1 VILGGQQPVSTA
13 DDVEENAS
21 ATQPPA
27 PLSSN
32 PVVAEVQDFW
42 HTMQPLFEEPL
53 HYAGAFFADIRRPAF
68 TLLWIFA
75 GLVALKFTGALVGAV
90 DTTPIF
96 GTVMELVGLW
106 VAFNFVRQNLL
117 TKGDRA
123 QLNQTYQQWRRK
135 IFGPDQALPN
145 PAQPRLTA
153 APTPVVPQSDGTSAT
168 PAQAEQSAKPPQKL
182 FAGVTGTVQ
191 VLIPLTGVVDV
202 DALRA
207 KVEKDL
213 AKVEN
218 EIKSL
223 TGRLSNPG
231 FVDQAPPEVVQGAR
245 DSLAE
250 AQAQA
255 TILQSRLAML

>member
-1 VILGGQQPVSTA
+1 M
-13 DDVEENAS
+13 EEKAS

-32 PVVAEVQDFW
+32 PVGAEGQDFW

-53 HYAGAFFADIRRPAF
+53 QSAGAFFANIRRPAF
-68 TLLWIFA
+68 TLLWVFA
-75 GLVALKFTGALVGAV
+75 GLVALRFTGALVGAV
-90 DTTPIF
+90 DSTPIF
-96 GTVMELVGLW
+96 GPLTELVGIW

-123 QLNQTYQQWRRK
+123 QLNQTYQQWQRK

-145 PAQPRLTA
+145 PTQPRLTA
-153 APTPVVPQSDGTSAT
+153 APTPAVPPSDGTSTT
-168 PAQAEQSAKPPQKL
+168 PAQTEQSAEPPQKL

-231 FVDQAPPEVVQGAR
+231 FVDKAPPEVVQGAR

-250 AQAQA
+250 AEAQA
-255 TILQSRLAML
+255 NILQSRLAML